1 MMALPMPSA
10 SAEPGI
16 RAMQSMPDGVYGT
29 NVGLPTDGNDVSCGG
44 PAWCVSVLLGGPDAP
59 SRESSTPDTLSGT
72 WSTPVSLESPS
83 GATGFVLLSISC
95 PSVGNCLAVGFGFLT
110 AGGQEPVVATETSG
124 VWSNPVQL
132 TAPTTPDPVAI
143 PDARLDAVQCVSSG
157 NCVVAGADYGAE
169 SAYLFTATLSAGT
182 WTAPTLLSEPTNS
195 KVANSVSVACASVYR
210 CMIVA
215 SHGPGIIGWTTSAWT
230 EASGTWGGPVQIA
243 AKDQFLASGM
253 ACPSTQ
259 TCLVVGSTETPQHPA
274 YMVKSG
280 GVWSS
285 PRQLPLPRL
294 SPLASAGW
302 LNEISC
308 ASASLCVAEG
318 NLITTGAALG
328 GVVSWSNG
336 KWSSIGLFRGS
347 TGSTELGGISCPTL
361 SRCVVDGAASYFPPK
376 SSTGENWFDVSG
388 IVSPLRWVGHPGP
401 PIGVRATTAGGEIQ
415 ISWLPPTDDGGAP
428 VQAYLAVTG
437 GASAQCRS
445 VVDDCVLRGLKPG
458 RYRARVF
465 AITGGG
471 YSRPAYSGVIVVH

>member
-1 MMALPMPSA
+1 M
-10 SAEPGI
+10 
-16 RAMQSMPDGVYGT
+16 
-29 NVGLPTDGNDVSCGG
+29 
-44 PAWCVSVLLGGPDAP
+44 
-59 SRESSTPDTLSGT
+59 
-72 WSTPVSLESPS
+72 
-83 GATGFVLLSISC
+83 
-95 PSVGNCLAVGFGFLT
+95 
-110 AGGQEPVVATETSG
+110 
-124 VWSNPVQL
+124 QL

-347 TGSTELGGISCPTL
+347 TGSTE
-361 SRCVVDGAASYFPPK
+361 
-376 SSTGENWFDVSG
+376 EW
-388 IVSPLRWVGHPGP
+388 
-401 PIGVRATTAGGEIQ
+401 ATT
-415 ISWLPPTDDGGAP
+415 GAP
-428 VQAYLAVTG
+428 AAELYRVNRGRIPPWAWRRPCR
-437 GASAQCRS
+437 GASSMALRPTFLRNHPQGRTGLTFLGSCRRC
-445 VVDDCVLRGLKPG
+445 DG
-458 RYRARVF
+458 
-465 AITGGG
+465 
-471 YSRPAYSGVIVVH
+471 